1 MRRAAPAIRI
11 HSDSPCRN
19 VVASFPGPACA
30 ESQCTMNSLF
40 HRWRKEAGA
49 RVQGSRP
56 LDQLK
61 VQAPCVVRVPDG
73 GYRLFYTAIGPG
85 KPCAN
90 CQGYILSAYSSD
102 GLQFELEP
110 GIRIGPE
117 PEVPH
122 MALRVLAPSVART
135 DDGRWRMYFEAHGT
149 ADRPSVICSA
159 ISNDLLSWTREEGI
173 RVQGFDRVGGPRYVS
188 LPDGRGRLYC
198 FASVKDH
205 SGGDSG
211 RLQGV
216 VSATTSDGLSFS
228 IDDGY
233 RLSGRQTEYD
243 SAGITAAQVL
253 PPSSADG
260 NWKMFYSAWQDLPA
274 GTIAPLHPSRDPEA
288 TSNGASADFA
298 AASIASDM
306 SGYRSRI
313 FTAHSKDGLAWER
326 DCCVVEGGGYTGNE
340 LDAVHAEDMSLV
352 ELEPGRYRMY
362 YAACDR
368 HGNWRIASAV
378 NE

>member
-1 MRRAAPAIRI
+1 MK
-11 HSDSPCRN
+11 
-19 VVASFPGPACA
+19 GP
-30 ESQCTMNSLF
+30 F
-40 HRWRKEAGA
+40 HRWRKEAGV

-61 VQAPCVVRVPDG
+61 VQAPCAVRAPDG

-85 KPCAN
+85 KPYAN
-90 CQGYILSAYSSD
+90 CQGYILSAYSRD

-110 GIRIGPE
+110 GIRMAPE
-117 PEVPH
+117 PGVPH
-122 MALRVLAPSVART
+122 IALRVLAPSVARI
-135 DDGRWRMYFEAHGT
+135 DDGRWRMHFEARGT
-149 ADRPSVICSA
+149 ADRPTVICSA
-159 ISNDLLSWTREEGI
+159 TSNDLLSWTPEEGV

-198 FASVKDH
+198 CVSAVDH
-205 SGGDSG
+205 SAGG
-211 RLQGV
+211 RRQGV
-216 VSATTSDGLSFS
+216 VSATTSDGLGFS

-233 RLSGRQTEYD
+233 RLRGRQTEYD
-243 SAGITAAQVL
+243 SAGITAAEVL
-253 PPSSADG
+253 PPSDADE
-260 NWKMFYSAWQDLPA
+260 NWKMFYSAWQDVPA
-274 GTIAPLHPSRDPEA
+274 GTIAPRHPSQDPEA

-313 FTAHSKDGLAWER
+313 FTARSKDGLTWER
-326 DCCVVEGGGYTGNE
+326 DCCVVAGGGYTSDD

-352 ELEPGRYRMY
+352 EFEPGRYRMY

>member
-1 MRRAAPAIRI
+1 
-11 HSDSPCRN
+11 
-19 VVASFPGPACA
+19 
-30 ESQCTMNSLF
+30 MNSLF

-56 LDQLK
+56 LDKLK
-61 VQAPCVVRVPDG
+61 VQAPCVVRAPDG

-85 KPCAN
+85 KPYAN

-188 LPDGRGRLYC
+188 LPAGRGRLYC
-198 FASVKDH
+198 FASVEAQ
-205 SGGDSG
+205 SGGASG
-211 RLQGV
+211 RLQVV

-233 RLSGRQTEYD
+233 RLRGRQTEYD
-243 SAGITAAQVL
+243 SAGITAADVL
-253 PPSSADG
+253 SPSHAG
-260 NWKMFYSAWQDLPA
+260 ENWRMFYSAWQDVPV
-274 GTIAPLHPSRDPEA
+274 GTTASPHPSRDPEA

-313 FTAHSKDGLAWER
+313 FTARSIDGGTRVL
-326 DCCVVEGGGYTGNE
+326 CC
-340 LDAVHAEDMSLV
+340 
-352 ELEPGRYRMY
+352 
-362 YAACDR
+362 
-368 HGNWRIASAV
+368 
-378 NE
+378 